1 MAKPHAPRKRWP
13 DDHDPTIEVRPALG
27 NYDDFFEMVGVK
39 KPGGGGCWCMAYRAS
54 NVPNDERGAY
64 MQRECNTEP
73 GPGVLAYVDGE
84 VAGWC
89 SIAPREQYGRLS
101 RTRKLVVLDDEL
113 DAWVAVCF
121 VVRAGFRGRG
131 IMRHLL
137 RGAVAHAQRHG
148 ADVIEGYPI
157 LTGGERVDIISG
169 YVGTSDLFEREGFEI
184 AAETT
189 AVSGGRPRVLMRR
202 YLKQG
207 AAKAA
212 APSE

>member
-1 MAKPHAPRKRWP
+1 MATSRYPEDRT
-13 DDHDPTIEVRPALG
+13 PTIEVRPAYG
-27 NYDDFFEMVGVK
+27 NYDDFFEVIGVK

-54 NVPNDERGAY
+54 GVPNAERGAY
-64 MQRECNTEP
+64 MERECSTEP
-73 GPGVLAYVDGE
+73 GPGVLIYVDGE

-121 VVRAGFRGRG
+121 VVRVGFRGHG
-131 IMRHLL
+131 LMKHLL
-137 RGAVAHAQRHG
+137 RGAVEHARQHG
-148 ADVIEGYPI
+148 AEVIEGYPV
-157 LTGGERVDIISG
+157 LTGGERVDVISG

-184 AAETT
+184 AAATT

-202 YLKQG
+202 YLDRGAKHQ

-212 APSE
+212 APAE

>member
-1 MAKPHAPRKRWP
+1 MVKPRYPEHHEPS
-13 DDHDPTIEVRPALG
+13 IEVRPAYG
-27 NYDDFFEMVGVK
+27 HYDDFFEVIGVK

-54 NVPNDERGAY
+54 GVPNDQRGAY
-64 MQRECNTEP
+64 MERECETEP
-73 GPGVLAYVDGE
+73 GPGVLVYVDGE

-101 RTRKLVVLDDEL
+101 RTRKLVVLDDDL

-121 VVRAGFRGRG
+121 VVRAGYRGRG
-131 IMRHLL
+131 LMRHLL
-137 RGAVAHAQRHG
+137 RGAVEHAERHG
-148 ADVIEGYPI
+148 AEVIEGYPI
-157 LTGGERVDIISG
+157 HTGGERVDLISG

-202 YLKQG
+202 YLKHDAKAR
-207 AAKAA
+207 AASAA
-212 APSE
+212 APAE